1 VSHRQSCAEPSF
13 VPSVKVLPLLGL
25 LAVVSVLTLAAPAS
39 ARSTACANADVVV
52 TAENRSKVSRA
63 IRCLITQER
72 TSRGL
77 RGLRAQ
83 RGLRV
88 AATRYSRTLVR
99 RGEFGHA
106 VAGVPDLGGRLRAAG
121 YRTFVTAGENLAWAA
136 GELATARGIVQGW
149 LDSPPHRANL
159 LRGAYREIGVG
170 VALRTPDGSDG
181 MTVTALFGLR
191 R

>member
-77 RGLRAQ
+77 RALRPQAGLRI
-83 RGLRV
+83 
-88 AATRYSRTLVR
+88 AARRYATTLVR
-99 RGEFGHA
+99 RGEFDH
-106 VAGVPDLGGRLRAAG
+106 VIPGVPDLTGRLRAAG
-121 YRTFVTAGENLAWAA
+121 YRTFVTAGENLAWAE
-136 GELATARGIVQGW
+136 GEIATARTVVQGW
-149 LDSPPHRANL
+149 LDSPPHKENMLRA
-159 LRGAYREIGVG
+159 AYREVGIG
-170 VALRTPDGSDG
+170 VALGTPEGTQG
-181 MTVTALFGLR
+181 ITVTALFGR
-191 R
+191 RR